1 MSSYLLALI
10 FGFGFGWA
18 LDKSGLGQYGKI
30 ANVFRFKDM
39 TVIKFMMTALC
50 VAMVGV
56 YGLQS
61 LGVMELTKVNETYI
75 VGNILGGMVFGV
87 GMALAGF

>member
-1 MSSYLLALI
+1 MNSYVLALL

-18 LDKSGLGQYGKI
+18 LDKAGLGRYGKI
-30 ANVFRFKDM
+30 ANVFRFKDF

-50 VAMVGV
+50 VAMIGV
-56 YGLQS
+56 YGLKS
-61 LGVMELTKVNETYI
+61 MGLLELTKVNETYL
-75 VGNILGGMVFGV
+75 VGNLVGGLIFGV

>member
-18 LDKSGLGQYGKI
+18 LDKAGLGQYGKI

>member
-1 MSSYLLALI
+1 MNNILLPLI

-18 LDKSGLGQYGKI
+18 LDKAGLGQYGKI
-30 ANVFRFKDM
+30 ANVFRFKDF

-56 YGLQS
+56 YGLHE
-61 LGVMELTKVNETYI
+61 LGVLEMTKIKETYL
-75 VGNILGGMVFGV
+75 VGNLVGGLIFGV